1 MGVMIKRWRPITAGE
16 PMPTRIDLAQVQQ
29 LLDDDAQLVEVLPAA
44 EYSDEHL
51 PGAINIPLKQLNAT
65 AAEQLDQTRPVIVY
79 CWDGL

>member
-1 MGVMIKRWRPITAGE
+1 
-16 PMPTRIDLAQVQQ
+16 MPTRIDLAQVQQ
-29 LLDDDAQLVEVLPAA
+29 LLDDGAQLVEVLPAA

-65 AAEQLDQTRPVIVY
+65 ATEQLDQTRPVIVY